1 MVSRV
6 TITIYYL
13 VSSSV
18 LLELPLAIVEGA
30 DLARLEPARDTVE
43 VESVVTRAPCYGAF
57 PRGGCLIRLALDTEV
72 HDVVATDGA
81 VVNSKVP

>member
-1 MVSRV
+1 MASSV
-6 TITIYYL
+6 TTTIYYL

-18 LLELPLAIVEGA
+18 LLELPFAIVEGT

-43 VESVVTRAPCYGAF
+43 MESVVTCAPCYGAF
-57 PRGGCLIRLALDTEV
+57 PCGGCLIGLALDTEV

-81 VVNSKVP
+81 VVDSKVP